1 MGRTDGDERVLLE
14 LALELAA
21 PGLDGVAV
29 RVQKH
34 FDWFHAHSEVCEGVL
49 FESNGRVLVLQGD
62 LALVGRERR
71 ADRHGGA
78 RKPMRA
84 AGFEL

>member
-1 MGRTDGDERVLLE
+1 MAVSAWRDKRTEHIRTDWDEWILLE

-34 FDWFHAHSEVCEGVL
+34 FDWFCTHFEGCRGML
-49 FESNGRVLVLQGD
+49 FGE
-62 LALVGRERR
+62 
-71 ADRHGGA
+71 
-78 RKPMRA
+78 
-84 AGFEL
+84 